1 MSNNNNNNNNNNGNK
16 KEQSSVQTNNRNSK
30 FYRKDPRID
39 KANLPLR
46 RGTLRG
52 RDINKNLLYRRKI
65 NIRNNRGVR
74 KRPKIKPRY
83 NQPATNIVKRQL
95 NKPRTKNKLHYLL
108 NPMNAVL
115 ERKLFSVFFSE
126 DKIMRFGVF
135 TSWNF
140 TTSTTENYNSLWFP
154 LGAAMAQYVWPRDKD
169 NATCDK
175 FASFWW
181 GTTSTQSCHCMY
193 QNQITVFGKY
203 RVIGS
208 EMKITNTTNMTN
220 RGGNYLVGE
229 VSIEDVAPLYVN
241 KNTFVHDSLDIDI
254 NSIKACYG
262 TSLANIATKQMY
274 TADDICLIRF
284 VNAYE
289 SNRIYSNYNEYLQSV
304 YVGNTI
310 SSGHCVR
317 ENDEVVGNN
326 IGYVINWY
334 MTSAVQTYLIELY
347 SVVEVIPDPS
357 RNMGMATYPSTS
369 KLNNY
374 EQRAVNNYSKL
385 IRLR

>member
-1 MSNNNNNNNNNNGNK
+1 MSNTNNNNNK
-16 KEQSSVQTNNRNSK
+16 KNTGDQSSIQTNNKNSK
-30 FYRKDPRID
+30 FLKKEPRVD
-39 KANLPLR
+39 KPLIPY
-46 RGTLRG
+46 RGTNRRVRG
-52 RDINKNLLYRRKI
+52 DIRFSTNKRKI
-65 NIRNNRGVR
+65 NIRNNRGIR
-74 KRPKIKPRY
+74 RRNNKIKPRY
-83 NQPATNIVKRQL
+83 NQPATNIARKTRVKI
-95 NKPRTKNKLHYLL
+95 KNKLHYLL

-140 TTSTTENYNSLWFP
+140 TTSTTETYNSLWFP
-154 LGAAMAQYVWPRDKD
+154 LGAAMSQMVWPRDKD

-181 GTTSTQSCHCMY
+181 GTSALQPCHCLY

-203 RVIGS
+203 RVIGA

-220 RGGNYLVGE
+220 RGGSYLVGE
-229 VSIEDVAPLYVN
+229 VSIEDTAPLYVN
-241 KNTFVHDSLDIDI
+241 KNTFPHDSLDIDI
-254 NSIKACYG
+254 NSIKGNYL
-262 TSLANIATKQMY
+262 TSLANISTKQMY

-284 VNAYE
+284 VNGYE

-304 YVGNTI
+304 YTGNTI

-334 MTSAVQTYLIELY
+334 ATSAIQTYLIELY
-347 SVVEVIPDPS
+347 NVVEVIPDPS
-357 RNMGMATYPSTS
+357 RNMGMATYPSVS
-369 KLNNY
+369 KLTNY
-374 EQRAVNNYSKL
+374 EQRAINNYSKL